1 MCILA
6 AQSLSHFNSGLYER
20 LCLSVHPLV
29 CWSVFLSEWKSGK
42 TSGLDACVWG
52 LGLGCGWGL
61 DASLSNRETHV
72 ESGTNQKDARRKK
85 KAINQTKHNHKKFK
99 NIALKTFFLR
109 QEPPLLVQYC
119 IGKIKNFGTCI
130 GETQYTIHGPAG
142 RGNGSAGQ
150 K

>member
-20 LCLSVHPLV
+20 LCLSVHPSV
-29 CWSVFLSEWKSGK
+29 CWSVCPSEWKSGK

-85 KAINQTKHNHKKFK
+85 KGNQPDKTQSQKIPKHR
-99 NIALKTFFLR
+99 TYDFFPTAR
-109 QEPPLLVQYC
+109 AAF
-119 IGKIKNFGTCI
+119 IGKKENSKYQSYALFHLT
-130 GETQYTIHGPAG
+130 
-142 RGNGSAGQ
+142 SF
-150 K
+150 